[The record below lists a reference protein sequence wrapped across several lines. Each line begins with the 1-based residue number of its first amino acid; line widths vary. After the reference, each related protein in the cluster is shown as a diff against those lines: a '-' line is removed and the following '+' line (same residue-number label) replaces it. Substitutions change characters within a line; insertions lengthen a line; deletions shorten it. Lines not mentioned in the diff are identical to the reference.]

1 MLVAAR
7 GEVNKR
13 DLVHHDKLW
22 TEQNRATL
30 LKNDNLLLWYKTLYE
45 RQFAGIAKLDT
56 KTILEVGSGASPMR
70 LFYGNVT
77 TCDIL
82 ELDHLDHSFDCHE
95 IHNYHP
101 IPDGSVDI
109 ITMTNVLHHL
119 RSPIE
124 FLNNAAVKLKPG
136 GSVIMTE
143 PYFSF
148 LSKRIYKYLH
158 HEPSVFEIA
167 EPELENVQGPL
178 SSANMAIPYLIFFSQ
193 KGWDARLRRLYD
205 FSPADTIHFSSISYM
220 ATGGISRKLPIP
232 RFLYRQLLR
241 WDLRIASKFPRALSS
256 FFILKLTK
264 K

>member
-1 MLVAAR
+1 MKQQGLA
-7 GEVNKR
+7 E
-13 DLVHHDKLW
+13 HDKLW
-22 TEQNRATL
+22 TEQNRARL
-30 LKNDNLLLWYKTLYE
+30 SKNGNLLLWYKCLYE
-45 RQFAGIAKLDT
+45 RQFAGIAGLDA
-56 KTILEVGSGASPMR
+56 KTILEVGSGTSPMR

-77 TCDIL
+77 TSDIL

-95 IHNYHP
+95 IHNYRP

-119 RSPIE
+119 RSPMD

-136 GSVIMTE
+136 GAVILAE

-167 EPELENVQGPL
+167 EPMLDNVEGPL
-178 SSANMAIPYLIFFSQ
+178 SSANMAMPYLIFFSP
-193 KGWDARLRRLYD
+193 KGWDARLRRVYD
-205 FSPADTIHFSSISYM
+205 FSAADAIYFSSISYM

-232 RFLYRQLLR
+232 RFIYRHLLR
-241 WDLRIASKFPRALSS
+241 WDLRIASRFPRALSS
-256 FFILKLTK
+256 FFIMKLTK